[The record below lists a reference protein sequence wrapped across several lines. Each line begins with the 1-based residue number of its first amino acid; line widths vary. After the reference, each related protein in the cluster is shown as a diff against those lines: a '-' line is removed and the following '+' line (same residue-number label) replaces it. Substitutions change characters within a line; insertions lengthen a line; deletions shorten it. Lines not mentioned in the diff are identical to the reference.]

1 MKIFYNRSGQTLI
14 EAMVALFV
22 LTIGLLGVLS
32 LITQSIVL
40 SRTVSQE
47 TTATYLAAEGVELA
61 KNIVDHDIYV
71 NRENGGAV
79 GWAKG
84 GEDPTFGIGGN
95 FELDYTSCN
104 NVQPG
109 LNCIPQ
115 AYRADP
121 LGFDPTTGLYSYT
134 ASIKTPFVRQV
145 KVLHWDPASPNQMIV
160 ISSVL
165 WKENGVSEIVRMED
179 YFYNWQP

>member
-1 MKIFYNRSGQTLI
+1 MKKFYNKSGQTLV

-22 LTIGLLGVLS
+22 LTIGFLGVLS

-47 TTATYLAAEGVELA
+47 TIATYLAAEGIELA

-71 NRENGGAV
+71 NRENGGPV

-95 FELDYTSCN
+95 FELDYTTCN
-104 NVQPG
+104 SLGPG
-109 LNCIPQ
+109 LNCIAPVS
-115 AYRADP
+115 RADP
-121 LGFDPTTGLYSYT
+121 LGFDPGTGLYSY
-134 ASIKTPFVRQV
+134 SGPVKTSFVRNI
-145 KVLHWDPASPNQMIV
+145 KVLLWNPALPNQMIV
-160 ISSVL
+160 ISTVN
-165 WKENGVSEIVRMED
+165 WTQNGAAKSVRMED